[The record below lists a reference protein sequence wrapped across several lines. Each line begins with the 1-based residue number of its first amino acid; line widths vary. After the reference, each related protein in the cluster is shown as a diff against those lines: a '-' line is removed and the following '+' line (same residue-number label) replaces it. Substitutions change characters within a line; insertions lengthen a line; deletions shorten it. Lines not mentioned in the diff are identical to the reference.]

1 MMVLTTIGQKMNNII
16 DYLDELIPDP
26 ICELNYTHDYELLI
40 ATVLS
45 AQCTDKRVNEVT
57 KELFKKYPTIML
69 LKDASIED
77 IKKIIRP
84 CGNFNKKSEYIL
96 TIANRLND
104 DQNGIVPND
113 FDYLIKLPGVG
124 RKTINVVL
132 SELYNVPTIA
142 VDTHVERVSKRLK
155 LALPKDDVLKI
166 EKKLMQKINK
176 NKWNRVNHQ
185 LVLFGRYHCKALNP
199 NCKECKI
206 KEWCRYYEKNN
217 NF

>member
-1 MMVLTTIGQKMNNII
+1 MNNII